1 MEHAPDELLADFQ
14 ETYSLDLWALGVTGD
29 EETRDVLRAA
39 ALTRQLPR
47 TSRTFR
53 AADPAAVNG
62 TVEHLLR
69 RIELNQRQWAWAHT
83 KDAKSGS
90 NEPQPITLPGER
102 ESVEAA
108 KERAAADAMAVA
120 RAFNINI

>member
-1 MEHAPDELLADFQ
+1 M
-14 ETYSLDLWALGVTGD
+14 TGD
-29 EETRDVLRAA
+29 ELTSDVLRAA

-53 AADPAAVNG
+53 AMDPAAENG

-83 KDAKSGS
+83 QDAKSGA

-108 KERAAADAMAVA
+108 KERAAVDAMAVA
-120 RAFNINI
+120 HAFNIDI